1 MEGNTYERAAIL
13 NWLRTKT
20 TSPISRNP
28 LNQNQLTDNRALKN
42 AIHEHCER
50 TGQEMPQPPSYP
62 PPPGPRWYLDA
73 DYSYRSDGRGE
84 RLEGTVLLVSTA
96 RLQLVPSSG
105 GSGRRRANTVRSS
118 ALLAVPCLGTCDTA
132 PSDGWRSTRPPG
144 RASPQTPL
152 RPRPAARPL
161 IAVVP
166 PLRIIPRRTP
176 RRQHRQHAPLPEH
189 AFFCH
194 TNFPTKLLRLKFCKS
209 TSTRVQ

>member
-1 MEGNTYERAAIL
+1 MGLSPTATRVPAVASVQKETVAAELKETVAELKETVAELKETLKEPLDASLDAFICPITHEIIADPVIDKEGNTYERAAIL

-84 RLEGTVLLVSTA
+84 YASPATPWRHRGDTVAPITLASEEIVDKRCEVRYA
-96 RLQLVPSSG
+96 RL
-105 GSGRRRANTVRSS
+105 
-118 ALLAVPCLGTCDTA
+118 
-132 PSDGWRSTRPPG
+132 
-144 RASPQTPL
+144 
-152 RPRPAARPL
+152 
-161 IAVVP
+161 
-166 PLRIIPRRTP
+166 
-176 RRQHRQHAPLPEH
+176 
-189 AFFCH
+189 
-194 TNFPTKLLRLKFCKS
+194 
-209 TSTRVQ
+209 